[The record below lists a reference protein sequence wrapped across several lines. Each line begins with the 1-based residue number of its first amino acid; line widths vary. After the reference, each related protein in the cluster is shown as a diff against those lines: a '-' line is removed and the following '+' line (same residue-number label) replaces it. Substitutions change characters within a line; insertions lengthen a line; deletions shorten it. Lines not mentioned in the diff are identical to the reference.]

1 MQVELT
7 RAEIHAICS
16 ALARLVENN
25 PKTDFDK
32 TVKTLYLKLGA
43 LVTGDA

>member
-32 TVKTLYLKLGA
+32 TGEDSVLWVGSL
-43 LVTGDA
+43 